1 MTGAA
6 VNFYSQIRAFKSEN
20 FIPTV
25 LLAVCDNLSS
35 EMNLLSGKGKGL
47 LNLYAW
53 LLFLISVSEMQ

>member
-1 MTGAA
+1 MTVAA
-6 VNFYSQIRAFKSEN
+6 VNFYGQITAFESEN

-35 EMNLLSGKGKGL
+35 EMSLFSGKGKDL

-53 LLFLISVSEMQ
+53 LLFLISASEMQ